1 MVPRVRKLAT
11 DDYQKSGLIS
21 QKLYEWTKFLYLEI
35 PSWEF
40 VLRLTRLL
48 NCLLGEGKALGE
60 RQVQQHL
67 FSLFHEAT
75 ALSWAGSCMTSN
87 AEKSPLPLQWKH
99 LDMQSQRWMK
109 KTWRPYFTGIFQYS
123 EWKISLKTSDLLL
136 QLTAM

>member
-1 MVPRVRKLAT
+1 MTIKNLVWFPRNYMNEPSFFILR
-11 DDYQKSGLIS
+11 YQAGSL
-21 QKLYEWTKFLYLEI
+21 FL
-35 PSWEF
+35 S
-40 VLRLTRLL
+40 TRLL

-60 RQVQQHL
+60 RHVQQHL

-87 AEKSPLPLQWKH
+87 AQKSPLPLQWKH
-99 LDMQSQRWMK
+99 LDMRSQRWMK

-136 QLTAM
+136 QLTAT